1 MRRVGFYRMLH
12 FCINTLYIS
21 RVLRA
26 YKYALFPDE
35 EQRTILE
42 KTFGCCRLIYNSGL
56 ETKNTAYRMRGVS
69 LTCFNLIKQMKE
81 VKEDMPFL
89 SEVPSQALQMS
100 LRNLDNA
107 FTNFFRHGASF
118 PRFKSKHRK
127 QSFQLPQGVKCDFE
141 GGKIFLPKC
150 KWVDCIF
157 SRQFIGQIKTT
168 TVSRTPT
175 GKYFVS
181 ILVDLP
187 IKAAKLKPVNPAT
200 AVGLD
205 LGIKTFL
212 VTSEGGEFEN
222 QKFLSRNL
230 KRLRVEQRS
239 LARKQKGS
247 VSRDKQRMVVARL
260 HEKIHNQRS
269 DYLHKIS
276 TRLVNN
282 YGTICME
289 DLNVKGMVKNHC
301 LARAI
306 GEQGW
311 SDFKRMC
318 EYKCETYGKHFIQ
331 IGRFEPSSKMCSVC
345 GRTNH
350 SLKLSDRSWQ
360 CASCSSIHDRD
371 VNAAINIK
379 DFGCRSAPL
388 SANVEG
394 LSRRG
399 TAYALGKNLQSR
411 VHGGL

>member
-12 FCINTLYIS
+12 FCINISYIAT
-21 RVLRA
+21 VLRA
-26 YKYALFPDE
+26 YKYALFPSE
-35 EQRTILE
+35 EQQTVLE

-69 LTCFNLIKQMKE
+69 LGYFDLNKQLTDTKKE
-81 VKEDMPFL
+81 VDFL
-89 SEVPSQALQMS
+89 NEVPAQALQMS

-127 QSFQLPQGVKCDFE
+127 QSFQLPQGVRCDFE
-141 GGKIFLPKC
+141 NGKVFLPKC

-157 SRQFIGQIKTT
+157 SRQFDGIIKTT
-168 TVSRTPT
+168 TISRTPT

-181 ILVDLP
+181 ILVDVP
-187 IKAAKLKPVNPAT
+187 VRAAKPKPVNPAT

-212 VTSEGGEFEN
+212 VTSSGEEFEN

-247 VSRDKQRMVVARL
+247 ASRDKQRLVIAKL
-260 HEKIHNQRS
+260 HEKIANQRK

-276 TRLVNN
+276 TKLVNQ
-282 YGTICME
+282 YDTICME
-289 DLNVKGMVKNHC
+289 DLNVKGMIRNHC

-311 SDFKRMC
+311 SDFKRIC
-318 EYKCETYGKHFIQ
+318 VYKCQTYGKHFIQ

-345 GRTNH
+345 GSTNH
-350 SLKLSDRSWQ
+350 QLTLEDRQWT
-360 CASCSSIHDRD
+360 CHSCSTVHDRD

-388 SANVEG
+388 SANVE
-394 LSRRG
+394 
-399 TAYALGKNLQSR
+399 Q
-411 VHGGL
+411 

>member
-1 MRRVGFYRMLH
+1 M
-12 FCINTLYIS
+12 
-21 RVLRA
+21 LRA
-26 YKYALFPDE
+26 YKYALFPNE
-35 EQRTILE
+35 EQRTVLE
-42 KTFGCCRLIYNSGL
+42 KTFGCCRLIYNTGL

-69 LTCFNLIKQMKE
+69 LGYFELNKQLTDTKQE
-81 VKEDMPFL
+81 VDFL
-89 SEVPSQALQMS
+89 NEVPAQALQMS
-100 LRNLDNA
+100 LRHLNNA

-141 GGKIFLPKC
+141 NGKVFLPKC

-157 SRQFIGQIKTT
+157 SRQFVGQIKTT

-181 ILVDLP
+181 ILVDIPVRATKPKP
-187 IKAAKLKPVNPAT
+187 INPAT

-212 VTSEGGEFEN
+212 VTSQGEEFEN

-239 LARKQKGS
+239 FARKQKAGPSGGS
-247 VSRDKQRMVVARL
+247 ANREKQRMVVAKL
-260 HEKIHNQRS
+260 HEKIRNQRN

-276 TRLVNN
+276 TQLVNE
-282 YGTICME
+282 YDTICME

-311 SDFKRMC
+311 SDFKHMC

-331 IGRFEPSSKMCSVC
+331 IGRFQPSSKMCSVC
-345 GRTNH
+345 GITNH
-350 SLKLSDRSWQ
+350 QLTLKDRQWT
-360 CASCSSIHDRD
+360 CHSCSTIHDRD
-371 VNAAINIK
+371 VNAAINIR

-394 LSRRG
+394 LPH
-399 TAYALGKNLQSR
+399 ALGKNLQQ
-411 VHGGL
+411 L

>member
-1 MRRVGFYRMLH
+1 MGESSGTGRPAFFRRGMRRVRFYRMLH
-12 FCINTLYIS
+12 FCIHIFYIAY
-21 RVLRA
+21 VLRA
-26 YKYALFPDE
+26 YKYALFPSE
-35 EQRTILE
+35 EQRTVLE
-42 KTFGCCRLIYNSGL
+42 KTFGCCRLIYNTGL
-56 ETKNTAYRMRGVS
+56 ETKNTAYRMRRVS
-69 LTCFNLIKQMKE
+69 LGYFELNKQLTDTKQE
-81 VKEDMPFL
+81 VDFL
-89 SEVPSQALQMS
+89 NEVPSQALQMS

-107 FTNFFRHGASF
+107 FTNFFRHGAAF

-157 SRQFIGQIKTT
+157 SREFVGQIKTT

-181 ILVDLP
+181 ILVDIP
-187 IKAAKLKPVNPAT
+187 VRAAKPKPVNPAT

-212 VTSEGGEFEN
+212 VTSQGEEFEN

-239 LARKQKGS
+239 LARKQKVGPPGGS
-247 VSRDKQRMVVARL
+247 ANREKQRLVVAKL
-260 HEKIHNQRS
+260 HEKIRNQRS

-276 TRLVNN
+276 TKLVDR
-282 YGTICME
+282 YDTICME

-311 SDFKRMC
+311 SDFKHMC

-331 IGRFEPSSKMCSVC
+331 IGRFQPSSKMCSVC
-345 GRTNH
+345 GMTNH
-350 SLKLSDRSWQ
+350 QLTLKDRQWT
-360 CASCSSIHDRD
+360 CHSCSTIHDRD

-379 DFGCRSAPL
+379 DFGCRTAPL
-388 SANVEG
+388 SANVE
-394 LSRRG
+394 
-399 TAYALGKNLQSR
+399 Q
-411 VHGGL
+411 

>member
-1 MRRVGFYRMLH
+1 M
-12 FCINTLYIS
+12 
-21 RVLRA
+21 LRA
-26 YKYALFPDE
+26 YKYALFPNK
-35 EQRTILE
+35 EQRIVLE
-42 KTFGCCRLIYNSGL
+42 KTFGCCRLIYNTGL

-69 LTCFNLIKQMKE
+69 LGYFELNKQLTDTKQE
-81 VKEDMPFL
+81 VDFL
-89 SEVPSQALQMS
+89 NEVPSQALQMS

-107 FTNFFRHGASF
+107 FTNFFRHGAAF

-157 SRQFIGQIKTT
+157 SRRFEGQTKTT

-175 GKYFVS
+175 RKYFVS
-181 ILVDLP
+181 ILVDIP
-187 IKAAKLKPVNPAT
+187 VRAAKPKPINPAT

-212 VTSEGGEFEN
+212 VTSQGEEFEN

-239 LARKQKGS
+239 LSRKQKAGPPGGGKN
-247 VSRDKQRMVVARL
+247 RDKQRLVVSKL
-260 HEKIHNQRS
+260 HEKIRNQRN

-276 TRLVNN
+276 TQLVNQ
-282 YGTICME
+282 YDTICME
-289 DLNVKGMVKNHC
+289 DLNVKGMVKTGSPGDHC

-318 EYKCETYGKHFIQ
+318 VYKCETYGKYFIQ
-331 IGRFEPSSKMCSVC
+331 IGRFEPSSKLCSVC
-345 GRTNH
+345 GSTNH
-350 SLKLSDRSWQ
+350 QLTLKDRQWA
-360 CASCSSIHDRD
+360 CHSCSTIHDRD

-394 LSRRG
+394 LPR
-399 TAYALGKNLQSR
+399 ALGKNLQR
-411 VHGGL
+411 L

>member
-1 MRRVGFYRMLH
+1 MGYFDL
-12 FCINTLYIS
+12 NKQLT
-21 RVLRA
+21 
-26 YKYALFPDE
+26 D
-35 EQRTILE
+35 
-42 KTFGCCRLIYNSGL
+42 
-56 ETKNTAYRMRGVS
+56 TK
-69 LTCFNLIKQMKE
+69 QE
-81 VKEDMPFL
+81 VDFL
-89 SEVPSQALQMS
+89 NEVPAQALQMS
-100 LRNLDNA
+100 LRHLDNA
-107 FTNFFRHGASF
+107 FTNFFKHGASF
-118 PRFKSKHRK
+118 PRFKSKYRK
-127 QSFQLPQGVKCDFE
+127 QSFQLPQGVKVDFDN
-141 GGKIFLPKC
+141 GKVFLPKC
-150 KWVDCIF
+150 KWVNAALHRKFEGKGAAPVGHDP
-157 SRQFIGQIKTT
+157 RIKTT
-168 TVSRTPT
+168 TISRTTT

-181 ILVDLP
+181 ILVDIP
-187 IKAAKLKPVNPAT
+187 IRAAKPEPISPAT

-212 VTSEGGEFEN
+212 VTSDGEEFEN

-260 HEKIHNQRS
+260 HEKIRNQRS

-276 TRLVNN
+276 TTLVDG
-282 YGTICME
+282 YDTVCME

-318 EYKCETYGKHFIQ
+318 KYKCQIYGKHFIQ

-345 GRTNH
+345 GSTNY

-371 VNAAINIK
+371 LNAAINIK
-379 DFGCRSAPL
+379 NFGCRSAPL
-388 SANVEG
+388 SANV
-394 LSRRG
+394 S
-399 TAYALGKNLQSR
+399 
-411 VHGGL
+411 H